1 MRKLKVLKIVFYT
14 LIFISLVITIYE
26 IWKSRETPAGFVT
39 NGREINEDFRPD
51 LSRLRS
57 VSEFTVYCDSIYES
71 AAINK
76 PDLEQYALIVNQALR
91 DKFYHGY
98 SYYSV
103 GQNTFACILAPV
115 IKKDLTAIVIPNDIL
130 RQPMAACSQQSIIGM
145 EVFKRKGLS
154 VRKIGFFSAE
164 YGGHFCFEVFFNNRW
179 HFFDPDLEPEL
190 SIMAANHFPS
200 ISELVK
206 NDSLLKKFY
215 VSRDKDLIEKLFPTY
230 FYGPVNKFP
239 APNARFFQYVTKYL
253 SYTAWLF
260 LILLYFYLTK
270 GLTRLKKKEKC
281 AELQDSLVSEKA

>member
-1 MRKLKVLKIVFYT
+1 MRGLKFLKFVFYP
-14 LIFISLVITIYE
+14 LIFISVVICISE
-26 IWKSRETPAGFVT
+26 AWKSRKKNPGFFNDGLVVT
-39 NGREINEDFRPD
+39 EHFRPD

-57 VSEFTVYCDSIYES
+57 ISEFTLYCDSVYGS
-71 AAINK
+71 ASRDKID
-76 PDLEQYALIVNQALR
+76 PEQYSLIVNQTLR

-98 SYYSV
+98 SYYGA
-103 GQNTFACILAPV
+103 GQNTFAYLLAPL
-115 IKKDLTAIVIPNDIL
+115 IKKDLAAIVIPNDIL
-130 RQPMAACSQQSIIGM
+130 KHPMAACSQQSIIGM
-145 EVFKRKGLS
+145 EIFKRKGFS
-154 VRKIGFFSAE
+154 VRKVGFFSAK

-190 SIMAANHFPS
+190 SVIRANHFPS

-206 NDSLLKKFY
+206 NDSLLKKLY
-215 VSRDKDLIEKLFPTY
+215 VNKDKDLIEKLFPTY

-270 GLTRLKKKEKC
+270 RLTRPKKKEKC